1 MSGPSTPRNSAAALA
16 AARAGTLAK
25 KTRKSRLVQASLWV
39 GILLVVGAVITA
51 GLVTSRPDSS
61 SDARSAPDFTL
72 STTAGTKVSLSQFR
86 GHPVLLYF
94 NEGAG
99 CDACTMQ
106 LAAIERDQAAFD
118 ALDVKVLP
126 IVMNSPAQIQPDLD
140 RFKVTTPVLIDDGTV
155 SAAYDTL
162 GKGMHAGLPG
172 HSFVLIDSNGTQLW
186 YGEYPSMWL
195 DPATLLSEITT
206 RLGA

>member
-39 GILLVVGAVITA
+39 GILLVVGAVVTA

-99 CDACTMQ
+99 CDTCLLQM
-106 LAAIERDQAAFD
+106 AAIEANPAF
-118 ALDVKVLP
+118 AEQGIAVLP
-126 IVMNSPAQIQPDLD
+126 IVMNSAAQINSERERLGV
-140 RFKVTTPVLIDDGTV
+140 VTPFALDDGTV
-155 SAAYDTL
+155 SKEYGTL
-162 GKGMHAGLPG
+162 GTGMHAGLPG
-172 HSFVLIDSNGTQLW
+172 HGFILIDAKGVQRW
-186 YGEYPSMWL
+186 YGNYPSMWL
-195 DPATLLSEITT
+195 DPKQLIDIVDSKL
-206 RLGA
+206 

>member
-1 MSGPSTPRNSAAALA
+1 MSGPSTPRNHAA
-16 AARAGTLAK
+16 AARAAEMAK
-25 KTRKSRLVQASLWV
+25 KTRKSRLIQASLWV
-39 GILLVVGAVITA
+39 GILLVVGAVVTA

-61 SDARSAPDFTL
+61 SDARRAPDFTL
-72 STTAGTKVSLSQFR
+72 STTAGTTVSLSQFR

-118 ALDVKVLP
+118 ALDVEVLP
-126 IVMNSPAQIQPDLD
+126 IVMNTPEQIQPDLD

-172 HSFVLIDSNGTQLW
+172 HSFVLIDASGTQLW

-195 DPATLLSEITT
+195 DPAQLLSEITT

>member
-1 MSGPSTPRNSAAALA
+1 M
-16 AARAGTLAK
+16 LAK
-25 KTRKSRLVQASLWV
+25 QTHKSRLVQAVLWV
-39 GILLVVGAVITA
+39 GILFVVGAVVTA

-61 SDARSAPDFTL
+61 SDARRAPDFTL
-72 STTAGTKVSLSQFR
+72 ATTAGTTVSLSQFR
-86 GHPVLLYF
+86 GSPVLLYF

-118 ALDVKVLP
+118 ALDVEVLP
-126 IVMNSPAQIQPDLD
+126 IVMNSREQIQQDLD
-140 RFKVTTPVLIDDGTV
+140 RFKVTTPVLLDDGKV

-195 DPATLLSEITT
+195 DPAKLLGEIKT
-206 RLGA
+206 RLRA

>member
-16 AARAGTLAK
+16 AARAGILAK
-25 KTRKSRLVQASLWV
+25 KTRKSRLVQASLWA

-61 SDARSAPDFTL
+61 NDARSAPDFTL
-72 STTAGTKVSLSQFR
+72 STTAGTTVSLSQFR

-118 ALDVKVLP
+118 ALGVKVLP